1 MNCSMYFPS
10 HSKVVANTVH
20 AMFGTGN
27 GYKKKRSHLT
37 KHFKNI
43 LYNLSNLKIIQ
54 RMLPTQKFS
63 KHFTKYYSLVSIRM
77 VAYNSNRKENTT
89 IYLHRVHAVRV
100 HGLLYKEKSSL
111 MNI

>member
-1 MNCSMYFPS
+1 MPCLGQEM
-10 HSKVVANTVH
+10 VIR
-20 AMFGTGN
+20 
-27 GYKKKRSHLT
+27 KKRSHLT